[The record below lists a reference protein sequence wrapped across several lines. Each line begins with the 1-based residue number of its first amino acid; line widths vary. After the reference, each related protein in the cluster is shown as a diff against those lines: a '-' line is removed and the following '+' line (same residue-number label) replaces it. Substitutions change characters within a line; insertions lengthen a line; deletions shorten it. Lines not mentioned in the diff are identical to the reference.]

1 MHESQFET
9 ERLNKVLSMRI
20 EISDIQ
26 LFTLL
31 KEKVGEREATSLIDY
46 VKQETSSYF
55 AKTKELLSKDIASLQ
70 IRIDGLFG
78 NVDVKFLGIDER
90 FRIIDEKF
98 KSQEQ
103 SFAYKILESKNEM
116 MKAMYIT
123 SFIQI
128 ISIIGGIMASVKFMR

>member
-1 MHESQFET
+1 M
-9 ERLNKVLSMRI
+9 NKVSVMTI

-31 KEKVGEREATSLIDY
+31 KEKVGEREATTLIDY
-46 VKQETSSYF
+46 VKQETSSSVV
-55 AKTKELLSKDIASLQ
+55 KTKELLSKDISSLQ
-70 IRIDGLFG
+70 THMDDMFSH
-78 NVDVKFLGIDER
+78 V
-90 FRIIDEKF
+90 DEKF

-103 SFAYKILESKNEM
+103 LFALKIAESKNEM

-128 ISIIGGIMASVKFMR
+128 ISIIGGLMALVKFMK